1 MEGGRTV
8 NKVKDFICHLLFLA
22 GFIFV
27 ASGMLE
33 AVILRLLEVI
43 GW

>member
-1 MEGGRTV
+1 M
-8 NKVKDFICHLLFLA
+8 KAKIKDFFCHLLFILA
-22 GFIFV
+22 FFFV

-33 AVILRLLEVI
+33 AVILRLLELV

>member
-1 MEGGRTV
+1 MKTSS
-8 NKVKDFICHLLFLA
+8 KVKDLICHILFVSA
-22 GFIFV
+22 FIFV

-33 AVILRLLEVI
+33 AVVLKLMSLV

>member
-1 MEGGRTV
+1 M
-8 NKVKDFICHLLFLA
+8 NKIKDFFCHLLFLA
-22 GFIFV
+22 AFVFV

-33 AVILRLLEVI
+33 CCLLKLLEVL